1 VSLDEEV
8 LAELRPTSLATT
20 LYLRQVYL
28 PPVGDPTP
36 FFVRPHDGRW
46 GTDWTLHTTVSP
58 PTAWAEYCRHIP
70 ELVQQA
76 DPTGGVGLRAA
87 NLSGLAFL
95 ELGDP
100 VLRRALF
107 ALTYDF
113 DRVLDVRRQ
122 PDVLNKAGFGASN
135 LFADDYGLCPELA
148 RWASTSG
155 FEAVVAPSAAWR
167 FADGVVCAVLQAGQ
181 QRLVRE
187 DVVVPSARP
196 TVAVAAATSYK
207 NGEKPSWVGPVSSSH

>member
-1 VSLDEEV
+1 MSLDGRV
-8 LAELRPTSLATT
+8 LADLRPTSLATT
-20 LYLRQVYL
+20 LYLRQVYV
-28 PPVGDPTP
+28 PAVGDPTP
-36 FFVRPHDGRW
+36 FFVRPNEGRW
-46 GTDWTLHTTVSP
+46 GTDWTLHTTASP

-70 ELVQQA
+70 ELVQEA

-87 NLSGLAFL
+87 SLSGLAFL

-107 ALTYDF
+107 ALTFEF

-122 PDVLNKAGFGASN
+122 PGILSKAGFDSSN

-155 FEAVVAPSAAWR
+155 FEAVIAPSAAWR
-167 FADGVVCAVLQAGQ
+167 FTNGLVCAILEGGRS
-181 QRLVRE
+181 RLVRE
-187 DVVVPSARP
+187 DVVVASARP

-207 NGEKPSWVGPVSSSH
+207 SGERPSWVGPVS